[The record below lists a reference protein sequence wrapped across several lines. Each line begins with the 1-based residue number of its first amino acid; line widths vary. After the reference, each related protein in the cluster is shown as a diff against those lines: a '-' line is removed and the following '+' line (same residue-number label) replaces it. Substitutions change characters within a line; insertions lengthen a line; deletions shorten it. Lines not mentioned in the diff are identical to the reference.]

1 MRGDW
6 KRIRAG
12 FNKAGK
18 GWMRDGR
25 KGRTDEGWLERKK
38 GCMRDDWK
46 GIRVEWGVTDGEK
59 GLSDGSL
66 ERKWNK
72 GWTMDDWKVNKGLMR
87 DDSNWIRVEWGMTG
101 RGGRMSS
108 VPVYTEWV
116 GLVWLETP
124 TRNQSYCNSTR
135 QSRIIY
141 HGFTSQISGSTPFS
155 HSASSYSILLAIR
168 QWFFFWGQNILHILN
183 PAQPIKIPLFSRDVV
198 LCTKDFYQRLL
209 FSYINLDYNARFYFC
224 PYMMYYEHYIRNP
237 YDPFQNILIT
247 KSFIIMQLHVL

>member
-6 KRIRAG
+6 KRLRAG

-25 KGRTDEGWLERKK
+25 KGRTGEGWLERKK

-59 GLSDGSL
+59 GLSDGWL
-66 ERKWNK
+66 EGKWNK
-72 GWTMDDWKVNKGLMR
+72 GWMR
-87 DDSNWIRVEWGMTG
+87 NDSKWIRVEWGITG

-183 PAQPIKIPLFSRDVV
+183 PAQPIKIPLFSRGV
-198 LCTKDFYQRLL
+198 
-209 FSYINLDYNARFYFC
+209 I
-224 PYMMYYEHYIRNP
+224 PH
-237 YDPFQNILIT
+237 
-247 KSFIIMQLHVL
+247 